1 MVSEKRG
8 GISQRVGSG
17 SPWIGKNVWLSMRIR
32 KKTFLV
38 KMLSFCKHGHNDKFL
53 TLTIFETLDL
63 HFLPPGAEYFLRAPD
78 PSTFLVPDPHFILV
92 FLIYHLFTQLPL
104 YRFWT
109 HNFHS
114 SYLLIHSNTVN
125 YLSIGYY
132 LIENNFRFYIENV
145 VTENLQNLICHIS
158 RYFYGI
164 LFHVHGLF
172 PILHLLPP
180 FSLALRV
187 LLSSA
192 WLQFCLCACFSFWR
206 CFIDS

>member
-17 SPWIGKNVWLSMRIR
+17 PTRTRKNVWLSMRIR

-38 KMLSFCKHGHNDKFL
+38 KMLSCCKHGHNDRFL

-63 HFLPPGAEYFLRAPD
+63 HFLPPGAEYFLKAPD

-92 FLIYHLFTQLPL
+92 FLNYHLFTQLPL

-109 HNFHS
+109 QNFHS
-114 SYLLIHSNTVN
+114 SYFLIHSNTVN
-125 YLSIGYY
+125 YLSIWYY

-158 RYFYGI
+158 RHFYGI
-164 LFHVHGLF
+164 LFHVHLSIVIHIHF
-172 PILHLLPP
+172 YP
-180 FSLALRV
+180 FI
-187 LLSSA
+187 
-192 WLQFCLCACFSFWR
+192 R
-206 CFIDS
+206 CFAIMLILI